1 MTTAEDVAR
10 WDAAFLQHR
19 VLPEREAAE
28 EVTMARLA
36 NGGTYPSA
44 LGLFVSRENSPI
56 HYYHTGEGLGF
67 EAINLIYPEAH
78 MAFVVL
84 TNTNVKATY
93 LKIANQLTY
102 LLVPPNKDEI
112 FARKV
117 FAGLQHGQPDR
128 SVFSEDLNKYMSD
141 AMLAEYRSSLG
152 SLGPVQSFT
161 VASAH
166 VTDGLETRDY
176 NITVGGHALR
186 LHLLLLPDGRLED
199 AAITDASMD

>member
-1 MTTAEDVAR
+1 
-10 WDAAFLQHR
+10 
-19 VLPEREAAE
+19 
-28 EVTMARLA
+28 MARLA

-56 HYYHTGEGLGF
+56 RYYHTGEGLGF

-84 TNTNVKATY
+84 TNTNAKATY

-117 FAGLQHGQPDR
+117 FADLQNCQTDR
-128 SVFSEDLNKYMSD
+128 MVFS
-141 AMLAEYRSSLG
+141 
-152 SLGPVQSFT
+152 
-161 VASAH
+161 VAR
-166 VTDGLETRDY
+166 TK
-176 NITVGGHALR
+176 NIHAV
-186 LHLLLLPDGRLED
+186 
-199 AAITDASMD
+199 M